1 MEFPAAR
8 VLRPGG
14 TALVLLAGQA
24 KNHRWWDGARD
35 DFHVVRNALTLDSRG
50 TGESEKPNKPYG
62 NELFALDVVAVLD
75 YLGVH
80 RAEVDGTSTGGRLAR
95 QLAARHPHLVRALG
109 PGCASP
115 GGPHGIE
122 RDSVV
127 SRSLVQARP
136 GAARQALLG
145 LTYTPAWLATEAGRR
160 HPRSAPGQQES
171 PGGWPGALAWGG

>member
-1 MEFPAAR
+1 MATSPLRHDGLVGRVEFPAAR
-8 VLRPGG
+8 VLRPGANRAYG
-14 TALVLLAGQA
+14 T
-24 KNHRWWDGARD
+24 
-35 DFHVVRNALTLDSRG
+35 
-50 TGESEKPNKPYG
+50 
-62 NELFALDVVAVLD
+62 ELFALDVVAVLD

-80 RAEVDGTSTGGRLAR
+80 RAEGDGTSMGGRLSQ

-145 LTYTPAWLATEAGRR
+145 LTFTPA
-160 HPRSAPGQQES
+160 
-171 PGGWPGALAWGG
+171 